1 MVAAARK
8 LLRRTHLRG
17 GATSYDRLPWEL
29 QRFVF
34 DFLRTHRC
42 EITPDNC
49 QVVAEA
55 MEYRLMQSGLMCPAE
70 LWLVLEKDVFFD

>member
-8 LLRRTHLRG
+8 QLRRAHLRNG
-17 GATSYDRLPWEL
+17 GTPYGRLPWEL

-42 EITPDNC
+42 EITPVNC
-49 QVVAEA
+49 QVVAAA
-55 MEYRLMQSGLMCPAE
+55 MEYRLKQSRLICPAE
-70 LWLVLEKDVFFD
+70 LWVMLEKDVFFD